1 MAHNNPSHVMP
12 SELIDKCVRALALA
26 GRPRSRAHA
35 AARPHAGLVCLVAGW
50 VVVAAA
56 FAAVALSQ
64 RPLLSSARERGDWG
78 LVVLGMGVEY
88 GCAHA
93 TVRCI
98 DGRKPVCARTRSVL
112 TRPPPRCVGS
122 KIWILLKDDKEI
134 VGTLRGFDAYV
145 NMVLEEVTE
154 YEITP
159 EGKRETKL
167 DTILLN
173 GNSVAVMVPGGEPPA
188 TQ

>member
-1 MAHNNPSHVMP
+1 M
-12 SELIDKCVRALALA
+12 
-26 GRPRSRAHA
+26 
-35 AARPHAGLVCLVAGW
+35 
-50 VVVAAA
+50 
-56 FAAVALSQ
+56 
-64 RPLLSSARERGDWG
+64 
-78 LVVLGMGVEY
+78 
-88 GCAHA
+88 
-93 TVRCI
+93 
-98 DGRKPVCARTRSVL
+98 RTRDGAVYQWPKACMRAGAL
-112 TRPPPRCVGS
+112 CADAPPPRCVGS